1 MRSHYLRMVSNTHH
15 QLQSRRA
22 LSRGFGLVE
31 LMVSISIMV
40 LVTGVIMARHDSF
53 NSAAL
58 LRNQAYE
65 IALSIREIQ
74 LLAVSATRDV
84 ESGEFRN
91 IYGLRF
97 EAENNQFVIFRD
109 DGDYTYDEG
118 DTAVGPIGVI
128 DPRFEIVAIT
138 DSAGTDVGGL
148 QILFERPN
156 FDAMLFDATSS
167 IAEPVNMVVGLRGN
181 PAGGRTYTIEITPA
195 GQISVDLSI

>member
-1 MRSHYLRMVSNTHH
+1 MRSHYLRMASNTHH
-15 QLQSRRA
+15 QLQSRRT

-40 LVTGVIMARHDSF
+40 LVTGVILARHDSF

-109 DGDYTYDEG
+109 DGDYTYDGG

-148 QILFERPN
+148 EILFERPN
-156 FDAMLFDATSS
+156 FDALLNNGALT
-167 IAEPVNMVVGLRGN
+167 EPVNMVVGLRGD